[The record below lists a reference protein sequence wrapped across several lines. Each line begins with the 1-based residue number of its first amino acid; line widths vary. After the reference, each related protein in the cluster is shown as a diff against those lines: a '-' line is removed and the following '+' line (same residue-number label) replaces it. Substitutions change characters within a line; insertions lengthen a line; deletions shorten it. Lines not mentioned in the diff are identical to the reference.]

1 MHPTVKPL
9 TLVADAILDC
19 SKRGGIVL
27 DSFAGSGTTLIAAEK
42 TGRRGFGI
50 ELDPYYVDTIIRRF
64 AEAYDIGAVHTQT
77 GQTFEQMSAKQ
88 TTIKGSLRDKEKE
101 EKRKIKIR
109 KTSKAKTA
117 KGRPH
122 RRKGR

>member
-27 DSFAGSGTTLIAAEK
+27 DSFAGSGTTLMAAEK